1 MHRSFLAHYI
11 CTERGVFEQSVLHI
25 DRATRQISVFPYE
38 KETPDTRFC
47 DGVLVAVNSS
57 FLTKKQE
64 FLDALNEREYYS
76 LHDVAHAL
84 SMSPYLSEVL
94 IPPLTSLYSLYFD
107 ARTHRLYWQVVALL

>member
-11 CTERGVFEQSVLHI
+11 CTEQGVFEQSILRI
-25 DRATRQISVFPYE
+25 EGTARQISVSPYE
-38 KETPDTRFC
+38 KETSDTRFC

-64 FLDALNEREYYS
+64 LLDALNEREYDS

-84 SMSPYLSEVL
+84 SMSPYLSAMVKQ
-94 IPPLTSLYSLYFD
+94 PLSFLYSLCFD
-107 ARTHRLYWQVVALL
+107 VRTHRLYWQVVALL

>member
-11 CTERGVFEQSVLHI
+11 CTEQGVFEQSVLHI

-84 SMSPYLSEVL
+84 SVSPYLPAMVKQ
-94 IPPLTSLYSLYFD
+94 PLSLLYSLCFD
-107 ARTHRLYWQVVALL
+107 VRTHRLYWQEIVRI

>member
-25 DRATRQISVFPYE
+25 DEATGQVSIFPYE

-64 FLDALNEREYYS
+64 LLDALNEREYDS
-76 LHDVAHAL
+76 LLDVAHFL
-84 SMSPYLSEVL
+84 SVSPYLPAMVKQ
-94 IPPLTSLYSLYFD
+94 PLSFLYSLCFD
-107 ARTHRLYWQVVALL
+107 VRTHRLYWQVVALL